1 MPLPRRLRRNTHPR
15 HTNPQSDQCADV
27 MTLRDIAGVC
37 DCAARGVDFNME
49 GVQYTAFNG
58 TKLTRLTLTSL
69 AVLVDSDHDQLLLV
83 PLVLRLGGN
92 IGQVDSAGRT
102 LLHLAGTRKVARHLI
117 GQGVPVN
124 DDMQAPLLAAFAKPP
139 GTGTFDDGM
148 VLGLGDAKGN
158 EPAILTCVRHSTAV
172 THPFV
177 ESKILPPAHW
187 KATLPAYLV
196 AAMKDI
202 GVSDTKHRRR
212 EQHFVQML
220 QDALGAQRYGDVGR
234 LIAANADIVYPA
246 IRHPLNASF
255 SASHELRLAL
265 IEHDIVRALRLLASG
280 AEPDVGRFQFEV
292 QVGGQTRT
300 FGELSPLGLAV
311 LLECDAIAH
320 ENPIFIDEMD
330 DAIMSLPVSK
340 RSSRFPLLSVFE
352 GFTDFSGVHGAKG
365 ATLMHLAFEPAVASW
380 LLDHGAPYDVPNDG
394 GRLPA
399 DVLPDVVVPLIGQFH
414 LSRHLPQATE
424 SGRGKRL

>member
-49 GVQYTAFNG
+49 GVQYTSFDGTRFN
-58 TKLTRLTLTSL
+58 RLTLTSL
-69 AVLVDSDHDQLLLV
+69 AVLIDSDHDQLLLV

-92 IGQVDSAGRT
+92 IAQVDSAGRT
-102 LLHLAGTRKVARHLI
+102 LLHLAGTRKVARYLI

-124 DDMQAPLLAAFAKPP
+124 DEMQAPLLAAFDKPP
-139 GTGTFDDGM
+139 GTGTFDDG
-148 VLGLGDAKGN
+148 VILGLGDSKGN
-158 EPAILTCVRHSTAV
+158 EPAILACVRHATAA
-172 THPFV
+172 THPFA
-177 ESKILPPAHW
+177 ESKILPKAHW

-196 AAMKDI
+196 AAMKDM
-202 GVSDTKHRRR
+202 GVSDTKHRCR
-212 EQHFVQML
+212 EERFVKML
-220 QDALGAQRYGDVGR
+220 QDALEEQRYGDVGQ
-234 LIAANADIVYPA
+234 LIAANADLVDA
-246 IRHPLNASF
+246 HTRHPFNARF

-265 IEHDIVRALRLLASG
+265 IEHDIVRAWRLLAFG

-292 QVGGQTRT
+292 QWGGRTRT

-311 LLECDAIAH
+311 LLECDAIAN
-320 ENPIFIDEMD
+320 ENPIFVDQMD
-330 DAIMSLPVSK
+330 DALLSLPVSK
-340 RSSRFPLLSVFE
+340 RSSRFPLLALFD

-365 ATLMHLAFEPAVASW
+365 STLMHLAFEPAVARW
-380 LLDHGAPYDVPNDG
+380 LLDHGAPYDVPNDE

-399 DVLPDVVVPLIGQFH
+399 DVLPGAVAPLIGQFH
-414 LSRHLPQATE
+414 LSRHLPKAMGQ
-424 SGRGKRL
+424 GREKRL